1 MSPPSPTKKA
11 VKVKGDTKEA
21 LLLGGDSSSGMAKA
35 ALSVIG
41 GGGKHSRQS
50 SYGGGTNGSI
60 DSSPKHRSGHN
71 FMSYYF

>member
-50 SYGGGTNGSI
+50 SYSGINGSI

-71 FMSYYF
+71 FMYF